1 MFTAEKIQL
10 NIKILQI
17 NSNQKKQQMIVLHP
31 IMFMKRL
38 RTMWR
43 PDLMLTVI
51 DLYVHFIRGGDYQS
65 YTYKPDS
72 IVVDNPPFSILAQI
86 VKWYQSQGIKFF
98 LFAPGLTIIGLTR
111 HANIICVGYTATY
124 ENGAKVN
131 TSFVT
136 NMTDNLI
143 ESSSKLYKRLENA
156 DKENLR
162 KIKKQLPKYTYP
174 DNILTACRMNTLSRY
189 GVDFAIKRENGHF
202 MRDLDSQRKF
212 KKGIFGCGYLISGK
226 KAAELKAAEL
236 KAAENVWEL
245 SEREKE
251 IIKTLK

>member
-1 MFTAEKIQL
+1 M
-10 NIKILQI
+10 
-17 NSNQKKQQMIVLHP
+17 S
-31 IMFMKRL
+31 
-38 RTMWR
+38 
-43 PDLMLTVI
+43 
-51 DLYVHFIRGGDYQS
+51 
-65 YTYKPDS
+65 DS

-111 HANIICVGYTATY
+111 HANIICVGYSVTY

-174 DNILTACRMNTLSRY
+174 DNILTAMQNEYT
-189 GVDFAIKRENGHF
+189 FAIW
-202 MRDLDSQRKF
+202 
-212 KKGIFGCGYLISGK
+212 C
-226 KAAELKAAEL
+226 
-236 KAAENVWEL
+236 
-245 SEREKE
+245 
-251 IIKTLK
+251 